1 LLYFIFAIVRAICFY
16 QKSVLFEKKDNKR
29 KKIQ

>member
-1 LLYFIFAIVRAICFY
+1 LSEIY